1 MSWACIIKKLEVL
14 EQISGHKVQLK
25 SKSHKK
31 GTSVSGD
38 PTYAPAIIAPA
49 TIAPLKA
56 TIAPR

>member
-1 MSWACIIKKLEVL
+1 MSIEGKFDIIFIPEIDTAVIVMFK
-14 EQISGHKVQLK
+14 
-25 SKSHKK
+25 
-31 GTSVSGD
+31 SGD

>member
-1 MSWACIIKKLEVL
+1 MCSAV
-14 EQISGHKVQLK
+14 QIAVKIYVFL
-25 SKSHKK
+25 
-31 GTSVSGD
+31 SGD

>member
-1 MSWACIIKKLEVL
+1 MEFIGSSDVDSMFDHVCDVL
-14 EQISGHKVQLK
+14 SCF
-25 SKSHKK
+25 
-31 GTSVSGD
+31 GD